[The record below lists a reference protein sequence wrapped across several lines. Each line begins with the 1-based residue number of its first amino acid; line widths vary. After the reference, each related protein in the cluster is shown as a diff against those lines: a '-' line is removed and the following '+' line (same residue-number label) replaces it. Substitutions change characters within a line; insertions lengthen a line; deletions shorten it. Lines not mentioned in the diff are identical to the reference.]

1 MCSVQIDSAF
11 FKTCLRCKKIC
22 VLINCV
28 LSAIDLKVNSQ
39 IKLLYDENCQGENGH
54 NVIKHLFFHSHDTSL
69 TNEYPAALMS
79 WAIFIFVITKKNH
92 THITEK
98 GICSPNE
105 LSVKLCSH
113 QASVSLPASV
123 VRIHM
128 ILLFTSSVKSGKC
141 PNSFSICL
149 QVLDW
154 STWLDF
160 LQTKPVL
167 VFQDF

>member
-11 FKTCLRCKKIC
+11 FKTCLRCKKIF

-39 IKLLYDENCQGENGH
+39 ITLLCDENCQGENGH
-54 NVIKHLFFHSHDTSL
+54 SVIKHLFFHSHDTSL

-98 GICSPNE
+98 AFVLQMNYQLNCVHIKRQC
-105 LSVKLCSH
+105 LCQH
-113 QASVSLPASV
+113 Q
-123 VRIHM
+123 
-128 ILLFTSSVKSGKC
+128 
-141 PNSFSICL
+141 
-149 QVLDW
+149 W
-154 STWLDF
+154 
-160 LQTKPVL
+160 
-167 VFQDF
+167 